1 MNEREC
7 WGIFR
12 ERAHSPGREFDDA
25 EILRLTGKHLDA
37 MRFHVSL
44 KTTDEMP
51 ARVSG
56 PPPAMFMMCEQTRI
70 LEELQRWEQRG
81 ACIVNSPVSVLNTY
95 RERMV
100 LLLEQARVSS
110 PASRII
116 PTNAPRITSSN
127 PAWVKRGD
135 VHSTQE
141 GDVSFAAS
149 GVEAEQA
156 LWRLALRGVQ
166 SAVVQDH
173 IAGDLLKFYGIG
185 RPDLKP
191 KEGTWFRWFYHKDQR
206 VAGHSF
212 DPIMLADLV
221 HRAAAA
227 LGLEIYGGD
236 AIVSDGGAIT
246 LIDLNAWPSFA
257 LYRDEAAKHI
267 AAYLAERFLG
277 ERTHETS

>member
-37 MRFHVSL
+37 MGFHVSL
-44 KTTDEMP
+44 KTTDEIP
-51 ARVSG
+51 ARISG
-56 PPPAMFMMCEQTRI
+56 PLPAMFMMCEQTRI
-70 LEELQRWEQRG
+70 LDELQRWEQRG
-81 ACIVNSPVSVLNTY
+81 AHIVNSPVSVLNTY

-116 PTNAPRITSSN
+116 PTNASGIAS
-127 PAWVKRGD
+127 ADLVWVKRGD

-149 GVEAEQA
+149 RVDAEQA
-156 LWRLALRGVQ
+156 LRRLALRGVQ
-166 SAVVQDH
+166 SAVMQEH

-191 KEGTWFRWFYHKDQR
+191 RDGTWFRWFYHKDQR

-212 DPIMLADLV
+212 DLEMLADLV
-221 HRAAAA
+221 YRAAAA

-236 AIVSDGGAIT
+236 AIVRDGGAIT

-267 AAYLAERFLG
+267 AAYLAGRFLG
-277 ERTHETS
+277 ERSA

>member
-37 MRFHVSL
+37 MGFHVGL
-44 KTTDEMP
+44 KTTDEFP

-56 PPPAMFMMCEQTRI
+56 PPPMTFMMCEQTRI
-70 LEELQRWEQRG
+70 LEELRRWEQRG
-81 ACIVNSPVSVLNTY
+81 VRIVNSPVSVLNTY

-100 LLLEQARVSS
+100 PLFEQARVSS
-110 PASRII
+110 PASRIM
-116 PTNAPRITSSN
+116 PTNISAVACTG
-127 PAWVKRGD
+127 AVWVKRGD

-141 GDVSFAAS
+141 GDVSFAAT

-156 LWRLALRGVQ
+156 LRRLALRGVQ

-191 KEGTWFRWFYHKDQR
+191 RDGTWFRWFYHKDQR
-206 VAGHSF
+206 IAGHSF
-212 DPIMLADLV
+212 DSETLADLV
-221 HRAAAA
+221 YRAAAA

-236 AIVSDGGAIT
+236 AIVSEGGAVT

-257 LYRDEAAKHI
+257 LYRDEAAEHI

-277 ERTHETS
+277 ERSA